1 MKKELEVAR
10 QEIRKL
16 KRENGTMY
24 KEIEICSHVFLNA
37 EQHHTGRVMIKSLSL
52 VWWKTV

>member
-1 MKKELEVAR
+1 MKKELEMSR

-16 KRENGTMY
+16 KRENAAMH

-37 EQHHTGRVMIKSLSL
+37 EQHHTGN
-52 VWWKTV
+52 